1 MDCRPPG
8 SSAHGIFQ
16 ARILDW
22 FAISFSRI
30 SSHFPSPTCL
40 YHTATWEAS
49 GLVFRRFKNVLG
61 DCNVYLR
68 LRITG
73 LYNTLVKQGVPNLTC
88 MEFTDPLLFL
98 LVIYLSLALFYSFP
112 PHHCDRQISY
122 TFPHKDVR
130 VLILGTREYVTLYS
144 KRVFADVMKGFEM
157 KILSWFIQAHPS
169 IISRVLVN
177 KRRREESLNLRRRCD
192 DRSRGQWSW
201 DAYFGDGGWTQA
213 KEHWQTLEAEK
224 TRNNSSL
231 EPPERTEAWLTP
243 GFQPSETHFDLWP
256 QEWDEN

>member
-1 MDCRPPG
+1 MSDSFVTAWTVGHQVPLPMG
-8 SSAHGIFQ
+8 
-16 ARILDW
+16 
-22 FAISFSRI
+22 FSRQEYW
-30 SSHFPSPTCL
+30 SGLPFPSLGYLPTSHLLLVRQIL

-98 LVIYLSLALFYSFP
+98 LVIYLSLALFCSFP
-112 PHHCDRQISY
+112 PHHCDRQTSY
-122 TFPHKDVR
+122 TFPHKDVC
-130 VLILGTREYVTLYS
+130 VLILGTREYITLYS

-177 KRRREESLNLRRRCD
+177 KRRKEESLNLRRRCD
-192 DRSRGQWSW
+192 DRSRGQWS
-201 DAYFGDGGWTQA
+201 
-213 KEHWQTLEAEK
+213 
-224 TRNNSSL
+224 
-231 EPPERTEAWLTP
+231 
-243 GFQPSETHFDLWP
+243 
-256 QEWDEN
+256 